1 MLNELLEYQ
10 EYTDKEML
18 RQMIANNNSEYR
30 IKYRHMIL
38 DNMSGLSRPLKIIA
52 KHFLIKYDNDYDKT
66 EKALK
71 AWLGFLSDRELTEI
85 EDEEVRQIANF
96 FNDDLMN
103 YYIETLDERKTKNSA
118 KDVINDFLTKD
129 PKANITCYKK
139 LKRKFSIKSKGDFT
153 YSQLQGKNDENSI
166 TSEKIIYSVKK
177 SRTVMKNKLLVS
189 DCDIFSKYEFIC
201 TDTNSETRR
210 YDKTDFNQTFDQGE
224 NKKLKI
230 KKNGDHLLK
239 IIAAYLLNRITDDAA
254 GANVS
259 VTDISNWSMKS
270 PKTAKI
276 DRYYYLDGKKEI
288 QFISN
293 ILNEGTKVI
302 YIDENIAGH
311 FRLVDATENKINNC
325 IKVGD
330 IVYVDQGCR
339 FLKKIDINSE
349 DDKIKLYRSWEF
361 GQV

>member
-1 MLNELLEYQ
+1 M
-10 EYTDKEML
+10 
-18 RQMIANNNSEYR
+18 
-30 IKYRHMIL
+30 
-38 DNMSGLSRPLKIIA
+38 
-52 KHFLIKYDNDYDKT
+52 
-66 EKALK
+66 
-71 AWLGFLSDRELTEI
+71 
-85 EDEEVRQIANF
+85 
-96 FNDDLMN
+96 
-103 YYIETLDERKTKNSA
+103 
-118 KDVINDFLTKD
+118 
-129 PKANITCYKK
+129 
-139 LKRKFSIKSKGDFT
+139 
-153 YSQLQGKNDENSI
+153 
-166 TSEKIIYSVKK
+166 
-177 SRTVMKNKLLVS
+177 
-189 DCDIFSKYEFIC
+189 
-201 TDTNSETRR
+201 
-210 YDKTDFNQTFDQGE
+210 
-224 NKKLKI
+224 
-230 KKNGDHLLK
+230 K